1 MIQAESRLT
10 VCDNSGAREA
20 LCIRVLGGTRRR
32 YASVGDVIVVAVK
45 NVVPS
50 RE

>member
-20 LCIRVLGGTRRR
+20 KCIRVLGVL
-32 YASVGDVIVVAVK
+32 AVVTQVL
-45 NVVPS
+45 VTLS
-50 RE
+50 

>member
-20 LCIRVLGGTRRR
+20 LCIRAHHG
-32 YASVGDVIVVAVK
+32 
-45 NVVPS
+45 NPS
-50 RE
+50 LVED